1 MPSTPEMASHLCAV
15 GMRVL
20 CKYRVSKIEDVT
32 MQTMKNREAMGS
44 ESMLTSKKQ
53 VVWIL
58 QHQQTL
64 GASSLCKAWLVPLS
78 FFYILYYGVHRI

>member
-1 MPSTPEMASHLCAV
+1 MNIGETWNMPSTPEMASHLCAV

-64 GASSLCKAWLVPLS
+64 G
-78 FFYILYYGVHRI
+78 R